1 MKKHVCRASY
11 KKRTAKRY
19 VCRAPVRKR
28 TAKCFFIYFIS
39 IVDAFSS
46 SSPLPLLPPIFRGGL
61 EGLQWRQAAVGGAL
75 TPPDPR
81 LDHRVTWTRTSKFWV
96 SFGIRP
102 QNTLPIMNIIFR
114 TPKFQ

>member
-1 MKKHVCRASY
+1 MFV
-11 KKRTAKRY
+11 
-19 VCRAPVRKR
+19 VRHTKNAR
-28 TAKCFFIYFIS
+28 QRGMFVVRQLENARQS
-39 IVDAFSS
+39 AFSFTLFQLS
-46 SSPLPLLPPIFRGGL
+46 MLFPPLAPLPLLPPIFRGGL